1 MVKRTIIFN
10 EALHTYI
17 DEDNNPYTPVTT
29 LIGEYTP
36 KFNEK
41 YWSKYKANETGLSQQ
56 QVLDNW
62 KEINDESK
70 IKGTREHKLLEDSV
84 NSAINWNKQENSNF
98 VKNNLLTTALNR
110 LTGHEFTNVNID
122 ILAQSNLA
130 KKYPTIFEFLKS
142 KIDQGFKLY
151 VEKRTYSFEHLV
163 AGTVDCLLVKG
174 KQFMIVDWKTNKD
187 ELKFESGY
195 YKKIN
200 GIKSTNWIATNEYM
214 LGPLKHLPHC
224 KGIIYTIQLS
234 LYAYILELW
243 GLECIGLILYHIR
256 DNIVPTPYNILYDKL
271 SSELLMIHHKNALT
285 SAKNTNSISN
295 KNNLFGI
302 T

>member
-1 MVKRTIIFN
+1 MIKRTIIFN
-10 EALHTYI
+10 EALHTYT
-17 DEDNNPYTPVTT
+17 DEENNPYTSVTT

-41 YWSKYKANETGLSQQ
+41 YWSKYKADEAGIPQQ

-62 KEINDESK
+62 KDIKDFACA
-70 IKGTREHKLLEDSV
+70 KGTEEHKLLEDSINNSIV
-84 NSAINWNKQENSNF
+84 NEPRIIYQPKESLFI
-98 VKNNLLTTALNR
+98 TALNK
-110 LTGHEFTNVNID
+110 LAGHEFTNVNID
-122 ILAQSNLA
+122 ILANSNLA

-163 AGTVDCLLVKG
+163 AGTIDCLLVKG
-174 KQFMIVDWKTNKD
+174 RQFMIVDWKTNKD
-187 ELKFESGY
+187 ELKFKSGY

-200 GIKSTNWIATNEYM
+200 GIKSTEWVDTNECM
-214 LGPLKHLPHC
+214 LGPLKHLAHC
-224 KGIIYTIQLS
+224 KGTIYTMQLS

-243 GLECIGLILYHIR
+243 GLQCIGLILYHIR
-256 DNIVPTPYNILYDKL
+256 DSIVPKSYNIIYDKL

-285 SAKNTNSISN
+285 STKNINSTPN
-295 KNNLFGI
+295 RNNLFGI